1 MERIIK
7 KLFRE
12 CFNIAKESV
21 CYKKYY
27 QWIELEQRIEEFK
40 KSFNNKNLLNRDF
53 IIDCYLFQDTCNR
66 NNIRLDELI
75 ELFNSE
81 NPDLKLKIDSGWRI
95 LFPYKIFENLMYEL
109 TNKINEYILKII
121 NEVKD
126 IKYLILTGG
135 ASINPIIQLM
145 IQENIDI
152 NQNHI
157 NIVQSHNPELAISQ
171 GSVLFAYDHNITSTR
186 KAKYTFGI
194 KALTGWNEKIHKNG
208 GIKEKINNE
217 YKCVN
222 YFSKIIKK
230 NDDISPE
237 KEFVNEY
244 TMVESKVTVEIYKTE
259 EDNVLFCDQKNEK
272 GDLIVSLFAKF
283 TIDVGNNYDIL
294 NREAKVC
301 MKLGGTFIYV
311 SAIYCKTG
319 EKEKLTCLF
328 E

>member
-244 TMVESKVTVEIYKTE
+244 TMIESKVTVEIYKTE
-259 EDNVLFCDQKNEK
+259 DCSFL
-272 GDLIVSLFAKF
+272 
-283 TIDVGNNYDIL
+283 
-294 NREAKVC
+294 
-301 MKLGGTFIYV
+301 
-311 SAIYCKTG
+311 
-319 EKEKLTCLF
+319 
-328 E
+328 